1 MKVKMKKRRI
11 LCPDCKTGEE
21 SFRLDPSSPVCP
33 YYECYNGIRCN
44 YYVPTKKKGIKKILY
59 KIKRIFKKY

>member
-21 SFRLDPSSPVCP
+21 SCRIDPSSPVCP

-44 YYVPTKKKGIKKILY
+44 YYVPMEKKGIKKIVF
-59 KIKRIFKKY
+59 KIKTIFNK